1 MGKASLPRDNWD
13 LAHPNLGGVTRHG
26 SAERRE
32 RSLEFRLATVVPV
45 EHAWPEAS
53 LRDMAWPQCSVSD
66 SFPSALC
73 REHHCWEASVPGQ
86 KDHPHIE
93 RAHQLQVSAR
103 PRARPP
109 PPHLPVRAPA
119 PRRQRRRPVPGTH
132 PAAFRPRRHPQ
143 GNPTGSRYL
152 SWGHSLLFSSLCS
165 ESLRLVG
172 GTVCYSPSYA
182 PKP

>member
-1 MGKASLPRDNWD
+1 MGKASLPRGNWD
-13 LAHPNLGGVTRHG
+13 LAHLDLGGVTGHG
-26 SAERRE
+26 SAGRRE
-32 RSLEFRLATVVPV
+32 RSLKFRVATIVPV
-45 EHAWPEAS
+45 GHAWPQAS

-73 REHHCWEASVPGQ
+73 REHHCWEACVPGQ

-119 PRRQRRRPVPGTH
+119 PWRQRGGSVPRTH
-132 PAAFRPRRHPQ
+132 PTAFRPRRHPE
-143 GNPTGSRYL
+143 GNPTGSRYHG
-152 SWGHSLLFSSLCS
+152 WGHSLLFSLLRSK
-165 ESLRLVG
+165 SLRPLG
-172 GTVCYSPSYA
+172 LHICILFLPS
-182 PKP
+182 